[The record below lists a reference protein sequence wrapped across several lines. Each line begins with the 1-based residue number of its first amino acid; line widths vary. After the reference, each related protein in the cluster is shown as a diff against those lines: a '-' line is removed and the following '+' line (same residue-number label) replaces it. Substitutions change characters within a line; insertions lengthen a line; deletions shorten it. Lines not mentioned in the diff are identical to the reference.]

1 MDNIASIPHLDMINN
16 AIKELEY
23 KRNLLTGKIRHLYK
37 LEELYKTSFFYFD
50 DRNNE
55 KEIEN
60 MITSYIDELNNKSK
74 KD

>member
-1 MDNIASIPHLDMINN
+1 MDNIATIPHLDMINN

>member
-37 LEELYKTSFFYFD
+37 LEELYKTSLFYFD